1 MRLFTA
7 VFPPESVLD
16 HLDLAVHGVTS
27 TGASPRWVPRENRHI
42 TLSYYADVPEGTVE
56 DMSAELAVVAG
67 KHQPLD
73 LRLRGAGSFGSR
85 VLWIGV
91 DGEVGPLRDLAE
103 DCLTASPR
111 EVPEEVKP
119 HRPHLTVARA
129 RAGQVRPPRGRDRW
143 GNRRS
148 GAGGGR
154 DGAARTGRAAAR
166 DAGRDPFADARSALE
181 PAAHALSVYA
191 GPVWSVESF
200 ALVESRPGEGAQGG
214 PRYIVLETFE
224 LRG

>member
-7 VFPPESVLD
+7 VFPPEGVLD
-16 HLDLAVHGVTS
+16 HLDLAVQGVTS
-27 TGASPRWVPRENRHI
+27 TGATPRWVPRENRHI
-42 TLSYYADVPEGTVE
+42 TLAFYADVPEGAVE
-56 DMSAELAVVAG
+56 DLCEEVAAVAG
-67 KHQPLD
+67 KHGSFD

-91 DGEVGPLRDLAE
+91 DGEVGHLRDLAA
-103 DCLTASPR
+103 DCLGASPR
-111 EVPEEVKP
+111 EVPDDVKP
-119 HRPHLTVARA
+119 HRPHLTVART

-143 GNRRS
+143 GRRGRD

-154 DGAARTGRAAAR
+154 D
-166 DAGRDPFADARSALE
+166 PFAAARSALE

-191 GPVWSVESF
+191 GPPWTVESF
-200 ALVESRPGEGAQGG
+200 ALVESRPGEGAHGG
-214 PRYIVLETFE
+214 PGYTVLERFE